1 MISDYDIITVGETPF
16 TESMDALMLYVL
28 PDRKELN
35 MVFQFE
41 LMELDTPKTVKD
53 WSPLMHRQWK
63 LSELKDIINRW
74 QVFKSEDGFW
84 NA

>member
-1 MISDYDIITVGETPF
+1 
-16 TESMDALMLYVL
+16 MDALTLYVL

-35 MVFQFE
+35 MVFHFE

-53 WSPLMHRQWK
+53 WSPLMAPAMETV
-63 LSELKDIINRW
+63 ELKDIISRW